1 MSSNKIM
8 RMIGR
13 MEILVDSAERI
24 AAKYPN
30 ILKGKGFFGSLF
42 EDKEENE
49 ARDRFQS
56 ICYEVLGV
64 GANIGDALKEYGITL
79 KSDKMD
85 ELIDKTD
92 ECSGREVI
100 NLMRAFIGFVRSKA
114 YNL

>member
-30 ILKGKGFFGSLF
+30 ILKEKGFFGSLF

-56 ICYEVLGV
+56 LC
-64 GANIGDALKEYGITL
+64 
-79 KSDKMD
+79 
-85 ELIDKTD
+85 
-92 ECSGREVI
+92 
-100 NLMRAFIGFVRSKA
+100 
-114 YNL
+114 

>member
-1 MSSNKIM
+1 
-8 RMIGR
+8 

-30 ILKGKGFFGSLF
+30 ILEEKGFFGSLF
-42 EDKEENE
+42 VDKKENE

-64 GANIGDALKEYGITL
+64 GANIGEAFKEYGITL

-85 ELIDKTD
+85 RLVERTD
-92 ECSGREVI
+92 EYNGREII
-100 NLMRAFIGFVRSKA
+100 NLLRAFIGFVRSKA
-114 YNL
+114 YDL